1 VTATDCVRHSGQ
13 CNFSGQEPDRCPGCH
28 TTLDALTRC
37 SLSGSPCNVCRGTF
51 EDHLRRHEEAWA
63 RAFIGAQ
70 KKQAKPGGAES
81 ALMALSGG

>member
-1 VTATDCVRHSGQ
+1 M
-13 CNFSGQEPDRCPGCH
+13 
-28 TTLDALTRC
+28 
-37 SLSGSPCNVCRGTF
+37 CRGTF